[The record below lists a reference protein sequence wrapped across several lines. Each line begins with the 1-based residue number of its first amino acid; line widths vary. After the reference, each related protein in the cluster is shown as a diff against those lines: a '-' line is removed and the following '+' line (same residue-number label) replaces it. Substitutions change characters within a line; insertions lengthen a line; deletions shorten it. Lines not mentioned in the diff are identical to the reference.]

1 MRQYIFWRIC
11 VILNKLGMME
21 LSVMEKLAINNFL
34 RHLRIDCG
42 LKKEVI
48 VEMINYAKQKKLS
61 FITYLIHAKKI
72 DSNYLAQ
79 LLAKEFLLT
88 FIDLD
93 TIDPSQLPIHLINEN
108 LLEQYQI
115 LPLWQDNEKLGLA
128 MVDPSH
134 QVAIDDVRFSTGL
147 ILEYIV
153 VEAKQLTLMLGKLRN
168 QSMILKQTSCKLGL
182 RVGSKSR
189 TEDVNIPPI
198 PLNNTTEDEV
208 AIINYVCQ
216 LLLYAIARNA
226 SDVHFEPYQE
236 HLEIRFRIDGLLYVM
251 VVLPKY
257 LIQRIITRLKI
268 MSQLDI
274 AERRVPQDGRFR
286 IQDAKGRDVD
296 CRLTTCP
303 TIYGEKLVIRILDTN
318 KMLLEIDKLGMN
330 EVQKYE
336 FLQALNSPH
345 GMILVTGPT
354 GSGKTITLYTALNF
368 LKKSTVNISSVENP
382 VEIIL
387 PGINQVN
394 VNSAVGLN
402 FSCVLR
408 AFLRQD
414 PDIIMVGEMRDQET
428 AEIGIKAAQ
437 TGHLVLSTLHTN
449 SAAESLIRLANMGIP
464 TYNIAASV
472 HLIVAQRLVRRLCI
486 DCKVEDKL
494 PEKVLYKLGLIDDE
508 KNKIKI
514 FSSRGCSKCT
524 DGYRGRTGIFE
535 ILTLTDEIRKLILQE
550 NSALE
555 ISLLA
560 RKTGM
565 QTLYLSALA
574 KLKQGEI
581 SLLEMK
587 RVTKD

>member
-1 MRQYIFWRIC
+1 MRD
-11 VILNKLGMME
+11 
-21 LSVMEKLAINNFL
+21 LSVMGNLAINNFL
-34 RHLRIDCG
+34 QHLLVDYG
-42 LKKEVI
+42 LKREVI
-48 VEMINYAKQKKLS
+48 VEMISYTKQKQLS

-93 TIDPSQLPIHLINEN
+93 TVDLLQLPIHLINEN

-115 LPLWQDNEKLGLA
+115 LPLWKDNERLGLA

-134 QVAIDDVRFSTGL
+134 QVAIDEVRFSTGL
-147 ILEYIV
+147 ILEYMV
-153 VEAKQLTLMLGKLRN
+153 VEAKQLTLMLKKLSK
-168 QSMILKQTSCKLGL
+168 QATVLKQTSQELDLSVGL
-182 RVGSKSR
+182 EPQTK
-189 TEDVNIPPI
+189 DINFPPI
-198 PLNNTTEDEV
+198 PLNNTTEDEIT
-208 AIINYVCQ
+208 IISYVYQ
-216 LLLYAIARNA
+216 LLVYAIARNA

-236 HLEIRFRIDGLLYVM
+236 HLDVRFRIDGLLYVI
-251 VVLPKY
+251 VELPKY
-257 LIQRIITRLKI
+257 LIQRVITRLKI

-274 AERRVPQDGRFR
+274 AERRIPQDGRFR

-296 CRLTTCP
+296 CRLSTCP
-303 TIYGEKLVIRILDTN
+303 TIYGEKLVIRILDSN

-330 EVQKYE
+330 EVQKNE
-336 FLQALNSPH
+336 FLKALSSPH

-354 GSGKTITLYTALNF
+354 GSGKTITLYTALSF

-382 VEIIL
+382 IEIIL

-394 VNSAVGLN
+394 VNSAVGLS

-449 SAAESLIRLANMGIP
+449 SAVESLIRLANMGIP
-464 TYNIAASV
+464 PYNIVASI
-472 HLIVAQRLVRRLCI
+472 HLIVAQRLVRRLCA

-494 PEKVLYKLGLIDDE
+494 PEKVLHKLGLIEDK

-514 FSSRGCSKCT
+514 FSSRGCPKCT

-535 ILTLTDEIRKLILQE
+535 VLTLTDELRKLILQE

-565 QTLYLSALA
+565 QTLYFSALE
-574 KLKQGEI
+574 KLKKGEI

>member
-1 MRQYIFWRIC
+1 MR
-11 VILNKLGMME
+11 N
-21 LSVMEKLAINNFL
+21 LSVMGNLAINNFL
-34 RHLRIDCG
+34 QHLVVDYG
-42 LKKEVI
+42 LKREVI
-48 VEMINYAKQKKLS
+48 VEMISYTKQKQLS

-93 TIDPSQLPIHLINEN
+93 TVDLLQLPIHLINEN

-115 LPLWQDNEKLGLA
+115 LPLWKDNERLGLA

-134 QVAIDDVRFSTGL
+134 QVAIDEVRFSTGL
-147 ILEYIV
+147 ILEYMV
-153 VEAKQLTLMLGKLRN
+153 VEAKQLTLMLKKLSK
-168 QSMILKQTSCKLGL
+168 QATVLKPTSQELDLSVGLEPQTK
-182 RVGSKSR
+182 
-189 TEDVNIPPI
+189 DINFPPI
-198 PLNNTTEDEV
+198 PLNNTTEDEIT
-208 AIINYVCQ
+208 IISYVYQ
-216 LLLYAIARNA
+216 LLVYAIARNA

-236 HLEIRFRIDGLLYVM
+236 HLDVRFRIDGLLYVI
-251 VVLPKY
+251 VELPKY
-257 LIQRIITRLKI
+257 LIQRVITRLKI

-274 AERRVPQDGRFR
+274 AERRIPQDGRFR

-296 CRLTTCP
+296 CRLSACP
-303 TIYGEKLVIRILDTN
+303 TIYGEKLVIRILDSN

-330 EVQKYE
+330 EVQKNE
-336 FLQALNSPH
+336 FLKALSSPH

-354 GSGKTITLYTALNF
+354 GSGKTITLYTALSF

-382 VEIIL
+382 IEIIL

-394 VNSAVGLN
+394 VNSAVGLS

-449 SAAESLIRLANMGIP
+449 SAVESLIRLANMGIP
-464 TYNIAASV
+464 PYNIVASI
-472 HLIVAQRLVRRLCI
+472 HLIVAQRLVRRLCA

-494 PEKVLYKLGLIDDE
+494 PEKVLHKLGLIEDK

-514 FSSRGCSKCT
+514 FSSRGCPKCT

-535 ILTLTDEIRKLILQE
+535 VLTLTDELRKLILQE

-565 QTLYLSALA
+565 QTLYFSALE
-574 KLKQGEI
+574 KLKKGEI

>member
-1 MRQYIFWRIC
+1 
-11 VILNKLGMME
+11 
-21 LSVMEKLAINNFL
+21 
-34 RHLRIDCG
+34 
-42 LKKEVI
+42 
-48 VEMINYAKQKKLS
+48 
-61 FITYLIHAKKI
+61 
-72 DSNYLAQ
+72 
-79 LLAKEFLLT
+79 
-88 FIDLD
+88 
-93 TIDPSQLPIHLINEN
+93 
-108 LLEQYQI
+108 
-115 LPLWQDNEKLGLA
+115 

-236 HLEIRFRIDGLLYVM
+236 HLDIRFRIDGLLYVM

-296 CRLTTCP
+296 CRLSTCP
-303 TIYGEKLVIRILDTN
+303 TIYGEKLVIRILDSN

>member
-1 MRQYIFWRIC
+1 M
-11 VILNKLGMME
+11 
-21 LSVMEKLAINNFL
+21 
-34 RHLRIDCG
+34 
-42 LKKEVI
+42 
-48 VEMINYAKQKKLS
+48 
-61 FITYLIHAKKI
+61 
-72 DSNYLAQ
+72 
-79 LLAKEFLLT
+79 
-88 FIDLD
+88 
-93 TIDPSQLPIHLINEN
+93 
-108 LLEQYQI
+108 
-115 LPLWQDNEKLGLA
+115 
-128 MVDPSH
+128 
-134 QVAIDDVRFSTGL
+134 
-147 ILEYIV
+147 
-153 VEAKQLTLMLGKLRN
+153 
-168 QSMILKQTSCKLGL
+168 
-182 RVGSKSR
+182 
-189 TEDVNIPPI
+189 
-198 PLNNTTEDEV
+198 
-208 AIINYVCQ
+208 
-216 LLLYAIARNA
+216 
-226 SDVHFEPYQE
+226 
-236 HLEIRFRIDGLLYVM
+236 
-251 VVLPKY
+251 
-257 LIQRIITRLKI
+257 
-268 MSQLDI
+268 
-274 AERRVPQDGRFR
+274 
-286 IQDAKGRDVD
+286 
-296 CRLTTCP
+296 
-303 TIYGEKLVIRILDTN
+303 
-318 KMLLEIDKLGMN
+318 
-330 EVQKYE
+330 
-336 FLQALNSPH
+336 
-345 GMILVTGPT
+345 
-354 GSGKTITLYTALNF
+354 
-368 LKKSTVNISSVENP
+368 
-382 VEIIL
+382 
-387 PGINQVN
+387 
-394 VNSAVGLN
+394 NSAVGLN

>member
-1 MRQYIFWRIC
+1 MR
-11 VILNKLGMME
+11 N
-21 LSVMEKLAINNFL
+21 LSVMGNLAINNFL
-34 RHLRIDCG
+34 QHLVVDYG
-42 LKKEVI
+42 LKREVI
-48 VEMINYAKQKKLS
+48 VEMISYTKQKQLS

-93 TIDPSQLPIHLINEN
+93 TVDLLQLPIHLINEN

-115 LPLWQDNEKLGLA
+115 LPLWKDNERLGLA

-134 QVAIDDVRFSTGL
+134 QVAIDEVRFSTGL
-147 ILEYIV
+147 ILEYMV
-153 VEAKQLTLMLGKLRN
+153 VEAKQLTLMLKKLSK
-168 QSMILKQTSCKLGL
+168 QATVLKPTSQELDLSVGLEPQTK
-182 RVGSKSR
+182 
-189 TEDVNIPPI
+189 DINFPPI
-198 PLNNTTEDEV
+198 PLNNTTEDEIT
-208 AIINYVCQ
+208 IISYVYQ
-216 LLLYAIARNA
+216 LLVYAIARNA

-236 HLEIRFRIDGLLYVM
+236 HLDVRFRIDGLLYVI
-251 VVLPKY
+251 VELPKY
-257 LIQRIITRLKI
+257 LIQRVITRLKI

-274 AERRVPQDGRFR
+274 AERRIPQDGRFR

-296 CRLTTCP
+296 CRLSACP
-303 TIYGEKLVIRILDTN
+303 TIYGEKLVIRILDSN

-330 EVQKYE
+330 EVQKNE
-336 FLQALNSPH
+336 FLKALSSPH

-354 GSGKTITLYTALNF
+354 GSGKTITLYTALSF

-382 VEIIL
+382 IEIIL

-394 VNSAVGLN
+394 VNSAVGLS

-449 SAAESLIRLANMGIP
+449 SAVESLIRLANMGIP
-464 TYNIAASV
+464 PYNIVASI
-472 HLIVAQRLVRRLCI
+472 HLIVAQRLVRRLCA

-494 PEKVLYKLGLIDDE
+494 PEKVLHKLGLIEDK

-514 FSSRGCSKCT
+514 FSSRGCPKCT

-535 ILTLTDEIRKLILQE
+535 VLTLTDELRKLILQE

-565 QTLYLSALA
+565 QTLYFSAFE
-574 KLKQGEI
+574 KLKKGEI